1 MFCGS
6 KWLILQNNDNSMEQ
20 NNTKFYKNRGM
31 RRFYIAMPIITV
43 VWIVL
48 FGFIA
53 PSISTII
60 SFFTIFL
67 FMGVFSV
74 VKKYAITPE
83 NTIEFY
89 SYFGRRK
96 KLSVPIDCIT
106 KISSKGH
113 RLSLDYEKEG
123 GFSPSYG
130 VLELSDTDMIEVK
143 NELLERNPKIEIS

>member
-1 MFCGS
+1 
-6 KWLILQNNDNSMEQ
+6 
-20 NNTKFYKNRGM
+20 
-31 RRFYIAMPIITV
+31 
-43 VWIVL
+43 
-48 FGFIA
+48 
-53 PSISTII
+53 
-60 SFFTIFL
+60 
-67 FMGVFSV
+67 MGVFSV